1 MMSIANLGMPVWSAV
16 AVLAVTIAAAVLDR
30 KTGKIPNWLTYGA
43 IAGGM
48 VVHSLLGGLHGQEGA
63 DMGLA
68 GAMLGLLAGFVP
80 LALIWR
86 AGGIGGG
93 DAKLMGG
100 IGALGGW
107 EFVLSAMLY
116 GFLATA
122 VMAVVVMIR
131 KRIVLRT
138 LRRILHAAVLVLI
151 PGARPADPTTPDS
164 PRVPV
169 AVGFC
174 IGVLAAIVEGAWR
187 GGAFR
192 HGGM

>member
-1 MMSIANLGMPVWSAV
+1 MADFSRLGMPAWSAV
-16 AVLAVTIAAAVLDR
+16 AVLAVVTAAAVLDR

-43 IAGGM
+43 IVGGM
-48 VVHSLLGGLHGQEGA
+48 IVHSLLGGLHGQGPN
-63 DMGLA
+63 MGLA
-68 GAMLGLLAGFVP
+68 GALLGLLAGFVP

-93 DAKLMGG
+93 DAKLMGA
-100 IGALGGW
+100 IGVLGGW
-107 EFVLSAMLY
+107 EFVLSALLY

-122 VMAVVVMIR
+122 VMAVVVMIQ

-138 LRRILHAAVLVLI
+138 FRRVLHAAVLVFM
-151 PGARPADPTTPDS
+151 PGAKPADPTTADS

-174 IGVLAAIVEGAWR
+174 IGVLAAILEGAWR
-187 GGAFR
+187 SGAFR
-192 HGGM
+192 GGGM

>member
-1 MMSIANLGMPVWSAV
+1 MVDLSRLGMPAWSAV
-16 AVLAVTIAAAVLDR
+16 VVLAVVATAAGLDR

-43 IAGGM
+43 IVAGL
-48 VVHSLLGGLHGQEGA
+48 VVHSLLGGLHGQGPN
-63 DMGLA
+63 MGLA
-68 GAMLGLLAGFVP
+68 GAILGLLAGFVP
-80 LALIWR
+80 LALVWR

-93 DAKLMGG
+93 DAKLMGA

-122 VMAVVVMIR
+122 AMAVVVMIR
-131 KRIVLRT
+131 KRIVRRT
-138 LRRILHAAVLVLI
+138 LRRVLHAAALVVL
-151 PGARPADPTTPDS
+151 PGAKAADATTADS

-174 IGVLAAIVEGAWR
+174 IGVLAAIIEGAWR
-187 GGAFR
+187 AGAFR

>member
-1 MMSIANLGMPVWSAV
+1 MAFSHLGIPAWSAA
-16 AVLAVTIAAAVLDR
+16 AVLVVAIAAAVLDR

-43 IAGGM
+43 MVGGA
-48 VVHSLLGGLHGQEGA
+48 VAHSLLGGLHGQGP

-68 GAMLGLLAGFVP
+68 GSILGLLAGFVP
-80 LALIWR
+80 LALVCL

-93 DAKLMGG
+93 DAKLMGA
-100 IGALGGW
+100 IGVLGGW
-107 EFVLSAMLY
+107 EFVISVMLY

-131 KRIVLRT
+131 RRIVRRT
-138 LRRILHAAVLVLI
+138 LRRVLHAAVLVLA
-151 PGARPADPTTPDS
+151 PGAKPADPTTADS

-174 IGVLAAIVEGAWR
+174 IGVLAAIIEGAWR
-187 GGAFR
+187 SGAFK
-192 HGGM
+192 HVGM